1 MKTKTG
7 RYPTSIV
14 NRKIQKKTIKCNFS
28 STTEKNSKLENI
40 VFAEDVEKQVHSY
53 TTGRNIN

>member
-14 NRKIQKKTIKCNFS
+14 NRKIQKKTIKHNFPS
-28 STTEKNSKLENI
+28 ITEKNSKLENI
-40 VFAEDVEKQVHSY
+40 VFGEDVEKQVHSY
-53 TTGRNIN
+53 TTSQNIN